1 MTIRRAVRSMNRQ
14 LRTAAQLRQRES
26 KLFAELCTKHGY
38 LFADALPSKD
48 RTSTVS
54 VVGDGEKLTVEL
66 AYAVKLLVPASSSL
80 GQHIAAGRK
89 ERDPRTSKS
98 ARARAK
104 ARAK

>member
-1 MTIRRAVRSMNRQ
+1 MTVRRAAPPSKM
-14 LRTAAQLRQRES
+14 TAEQKRKREG

-38 LFADALPSKD
+38 LFADALPAKD
-48 RTSTVS
+48 RTSTVA
-54 VVGDGEKLTVEL
+54 VRDGEELTVEL